1 MLRKLRSVTCNIE
14 EELKEIINVCKEDE
28 QVCRQGNQIADEN
41 NNVESLSNYQL
52 VDFSQAASEGGN
64 SFARMSGSPSVRR
77 ALILGVSL
85 QLFQQLAGI
94 NTVIYYS
101 ARILQMSGISN
112 SVSTI
117 LWISCGVNAINFF
130 ASFIGEKVNRHQLMD
145 G

>member
-1 MLRKLRSVTCNIE
+1 MDSRLNL
-14 EELKEIINVCKEDE
+14 L
-28 QVCRQGNQIADEN
+28 
-41 NNVESLSNYQL
+41 
-52 VDFSQAASEGGN
+52 QAMAEGG
-64 SFARMSGSPSVRR
+64 SSWSRLGQSPSVRK
-77 ALILGVSL
+77 ALLIGVSL

-130 ASFIGEKVNRHQLMD
+130 ASFIGDKQDTCSH
-145 G
+145 